1 MKSLKHLILE
11 ISDKSQTFMTSLS
24 KQHQIDDALISQDA
38 SATSLLVVPPSVIS
52 TLFYR
57 IMEAYVSNF
66 VLF

>member
-1 MKSLKHLILE
+1 
-11 ISDKSQTFMTSLS
+11 MTSLS
-24 KQHQIDDALISQDA
+24 KQHQIDDALTSQDA
-38 SATSLLVVPPSVIS
+38 SAPSLLVVPPSVIS